1 MKTLRD
7 IRPGQSGRV
16 IAITGCEDIKQKLYD
31 LGIIPGVKVEV
42 IQDAPFGG
50 PIKLKVHD
58 YCLALRKKEASC
70 ILVEEEK

>member
-7 IRPGQSGRV
+7 IKPGQSGRV
-16 IAITGCEDIKQKLYD
+16 IDITGCEDIKQKLYD